1 MFFNILIGKPD
12 SCVYDFV
19 KKYFPAFTEPP
30 KPGGWTMYPPGP
42 LPKLTYSIH
51 SIKFSTHPYFDT
63 KFREGRLDILAS
75 EQKEAEHPGMSDLQ
89 LWFMFDNKT
98 DAQGAFVKLCEMFE
112 STSKSKK
119 VFERNG
125 KKVAEYSDQPIFD
138 YLSSVQ
144 FILTKDELFDGKYKL
159 FFRMG
164 SFTYE

>member
-1 MFFNILIGKPD
+1 
-12 SCVYDFV
+12 
-19 KKYFPAFTEPP
+19 
-30 KPGGWTMYPPGP
+30 
-42 LPKLTYSIH
+42 
-51 SIKFSTHPYFDT
+51 
-63 KFREGRLDILAS
+63 
-75 EQKEAEHPGMSDLQ
+75 MSDLQ